1 MRKRLYVLL
10 LSCATLLCAHA
21 QLSDK
26 GYYRIQNVN
35 TKRYMTLCDNTS
47 KGVDKVS
54 MTADCGALVTNISWD
69 EISTDPGSIFYIEK
83 LGDSS
88 LRPNTIEANV
98 SAQGTS
104 IKELIDYTLLIT
116 KQGSAYRAW
125 QQESGQPVTLCDQTA
140 SAYDKSS
147 VINTGDNYAWNITPV
162 DAKDNYLGVKPTITI
177 GGKSYAALF
186 TGFPYTLGDG
196 MKAYYIYKVDEANAV
211 AYYKELSGTIPA
223 KTPALIEC
231 SSTEASK
238 NVITPVVSSVAA
250 PSDNV
255 AKGVYFCLG
264 DDWTDHYNATQFD
277 ATTMRVLG
285 NDAAGKLTAN
295 NSTDHLTEVMIKEM
309 ADKTNHKTIEAIPAN
324 SWYLKVSANAPSELT
339 LLSSSQDTGITT
351 IGTTTGKQTY
361 NVYTL
366 QGVQVKKNATSVD
379 GLPQGI
385 YIVNGKKVAVK

>member
-1 MRKRLYVLL
+1 MRKRLYLL
-10 LSCATLLCAHA
+10 LLGCATLLSAHA
-21 QLSDK
+21 QLADK
-26 GYYRIQNVN
+26 GFYRIQNVN

-47 KGVDKVS
+47 RGADLVAMV
-54 MTADCGALVTNISWD
+54 ADCGALVTNISWD

-88 LRPNTIEANV
+88 ERPNTIEANV
-98 SAQGTS
+98 SGQGTS
-104 IKELIDYTLLIT
+104 IKELINYTLLIT

-125 QQESGQPVTLCDQTA
+125 QTEKGQPVTLCDQTA

-162 DAKDNYLGVKPTITI
+162 DAKDNYLGVKPTVTI
-177 GGKSYAALF
+177 GGKHYAALF
-186 TGFPYTLGDG
+186 AGFAYTLGEG

-211 AYYKELSGTIPA
+211 AYYKELTGTIPA
-223 KTPALIEC
+223 KTPVLIEC
-231 SSTEASK
+231 TSTEASQ
-238 NVITPVVSSVAA
+238 NVISPVVSSVAA

-255 AKGVYFCLG
+255 AKGIYFCLG
-264 DDWTDHYNATQFD
+264 DEWTDHYNSTQFD

-285 NDAAGKLTAN
+285 TDASGKLAAN

-309 ADKTNHKTIEAIPAN
+309 ADNTNHKTILAIPAN

-361 NVYTL
+361 DVYTL
-366 QGVQVKKNATSVD
+366 QGVQVKKNATTVD
-379 GLPQGI
+379 GLPKGI
-385 YIVNGKKVAVK
+385 YIINGKKVAIK